1 MTSASA
7 QPLYRIESVIDPAQ
21 VDAIGD
27 DDEAVLV
34 FGPGAVACDVTA
46 ALDLLAANAPHT
58 RCTSI
63 VLGARDGLADFQPL
77 IDADRL
83 FYLSCGD
90 LPERQLDALI
100 DAARGTG
107 RYETPADLF
116 WAAEDLRR
124 MARAE
129 SVAEVAEAAEH
140 AIGSVIDA
148 SRSRCVL
155 FEREQPA
162 ATGLAGFIV
171 RTGTSVRLPRLAGD
185 PRLDPDVDNPDGK
198 PSDRFLGVP
207 VRAPHGAIVAVLI
220 ALRTEHDCPFEPED
234 IAILETLAIYASR
247 YLGPLT
253 PASRARRAADA
264 RANRAAERRGPR
276 SAAGRS

>member
-1 MTSASA
+1 VTSASA

-21 VDAIGD
+21 ADAIRD

-34 FGPGAVACDVTA
+34 FGPDAVACDVTA
-46 ALDLLAANAPHT
+46 TLDLLAANAPHT

-63 VLGARDGLADFQPL
+63 VLGARDQLADFQPL
-77 IDADRL
+77 IAAGRL
-83 FYLSCGD
+83 FYLSCGE
-90 LPERQLDALI
+90 LPERQLEALI

-107 RYETPADLF
+107 GYETPADLF

-124 MARAE
+124 MARAQ
-129 SVAEVAEAAEH
+129 SVAEVADAAEH
-140 AIGSVIDA
+140 AIGSVIEA
-148 SRSRCVL
+148 SRSRCLL

-162 ATGLAGFIV
+162 AVGLAGFIV
-171 RTGTSVRLPRLAGD
+171 RTGMTVRLPRLAGD
-185 PRLDPDVDNPDGK
+185 PRVDPHLDNPGGK

-207 VRAPHGAIVAVLI
+207 VRTAHGAIVAVLI

-234 IAILETLAIYASR
+234 IAILETLAAHVGR
-247 YLGPLT
+247 YFAWRSVPLI
-253 PASRARRAADA
+253 PASRADA
-264 RANRAAERRGPR
+264 RVNRAAERRGPR